1 MREFNTEGPVVAQ
14 DHYHI
19 PPLDRANLAELR
31 QLVDRKRCFVLHA
44 PRQTGKT
51 SALLALQA
59 RLNADGDYRCV
70 YVNVEGATTAREDV
84 DAAIR
89 TVLNELAEAAHDTL
103 GDGFLAD
110 TWPAVLARGGGHSA
124 LRVAL
129 TRWARHSD
137 KPLVLLVDEIDTLMG
152 DSLLAVLRQLRAGY
166 HLRPEGGFPQSVI
179 LCGVRDVR
187 DYRIWSG
194 STKTM
199 VAGGSAFNIKAESLR
214 LGDFSRDEVRD
225 LLGQHTRE
233 TGQAFA
239 DAALEAVWSQTRGQ
253 PWLVNALAYQ
263 ACFRGAPA
271 QDRSRTVTQADV
283 LEARETLILRRD
295 THLDQLTDKLREDR
309 VWRVIEPLLAGSR
322 ESRYTDRDV
331 EYVRDLGLIA
341 RDPPIRMANPV
352 YAEVVPRELTWLAQ
366 DDLPYDPAWYV
377 DASGALLLGKLL
389 EAFQEFYRENS
400 EHWVRPLRPKGGGT
414 ATSPAGVPA
423 AGRQQRRADRAG
435 VRAGQRAHGLARGV
449 ASGEAS
455 GQVRGRVQG
464 SPRPPELGAH
474 RGRGRGADGG
484 VHGPLQGRSR
494 PLGDLRPERR
504 AQLGREGLPRRTS
517 RRERRQDRG
526 VGHVIGDNPARRNA
540 RLRPPRS
547 APRNQRSSLPCQLPP
562 SEPMRSSSF
571 RRSSFCSRSR
581 ASISSAMSATPL
593 VRVGTVRVPGLR
605 QAQREVLRVGL
616 LDRPHQPLALARA
629 HAPVARLPNL
639 HQRLRHSCLSV
650 GCGCRRLPARMAA
663 DAAAEVTL
671 SLHPHEAY
679 HVKACRR
686 HDFAHLP
693 QHPYHIHTY
702 ATNPS
707 RW

>member
-31 QLVDRKRCFVLHA
+31 QLVDRKRCLVLHA

-263 ACFRGAPA
+263 ACFRGALA
-271 QDRSRTVTQADV
+271 RDRSRTVTQADV
-283 LEARETLILRRD
+283 LDARETLILRRD

-322 ESRYTDRDV
+322 ESRYTERDV

-400 EHWVRPLRPKGGGT
+400 EHWVDRYGLREAGPQLLLQAFLQRVVNSGGRIEREY
-414 ATSPAGVPA
+414 A
-423 AGRQQRRADRAG
+423 
-435 VRAGQRAHGLARGV
+435 L
-449 ASGEAS
+449 
-455 GQVRGRVQG
+455 
-464 SPRPPELGAH
+464 
-474 RGRGRGADGG
+474 GRGRTDLL
-484 VHGPLQGRSR
+484 VVWPQGK
-494 PLGDLRPERR
+494 
-504 AQLGREGLPRRTS
+504 Q
-517 RRERRQDRG
+517 
-526 VGHVIGDNPARRNA
+526 VGKYVVECKVRHD
-540 RLRPPRS
+540 
-547 APRNQRSSLPCQLPP
+547 
-562 SEPMRSSSF
+562 
-571 RRSSFCSRSR
+571 RRSLERTVAEGVEQTAAYMDRCKAEAGHLVIFDRSGER
-581 ASISSAMSATPL
+581 SWDEK
-593 VRVGTVRVPGLR
+593 VFRDE
-605 QAQREVLRVGL
+605 Q
-616 LDRPHQPLALARA
+616 
-629 HAPVARLPNL
+629 
-639 HQRLRHSCLSV
+639 
-650 GCGCRRLPARMAA
+650 
-663 DAAAEVTL
+663 AAESGAKIAV
-671 SLHPHEAY
+671 
-679 HVKACRR
+679 
-686 HDFAHLP
+686 
-693 QHPYHIHTY
+693 
-702 ATNPS
+702 
-707 RW
+707 WGM